1 MVLCCPLV
9 YGGCCRFISFSFET
23 TINHATLGGAWVAS
37 GGLLA
42 QASGFAVGTQG
53 MGQGN
58 GKAVGGIGLGGA

>member
-1 MVLCCPLV
+1 M
-9 YGGCCRFISFSFET
+9 
-23 TINHATLGGAWVAS
+23 
-37 GGLLA
+37 A